1 MPIIPHF
8 SNEALE
14 NLNMQNLDI
23 KWPIYDK
30 KILDDET
37 TKIVIQINGK
47 KRGIIDTEKGIE
59 EEKLFKLVMKDEIL
73 KKYVDEKII
82 KRKIFI
88 SNKLLNII
96 L

>member
-1 MPIIPHF
+1 
-8 SNEALE
+8 
-14 NLNMQNLDI
+14 
-23 KWPIYDK
+23 
-30 KILDDET
+30 
-37 TKIVIQINGK
+37 
-47 KRGIIDTEKGIE
+47 
-59 EEKLFKLVMKDEIL
+59 MKDDIL

>member
-1 MPIIPHF
+1 
-8 SNEALE
+8 
-14 NLNMQNLDI
+14 
-23 KWPIYDK
+23 
-30 KILDDET
+30 
-37 TKIVIQINGK
+37 
-47 KRGIIDTEKGIE
+47 
-59 EEKLFKLVMKDEIL
+59 MKDEIL

>member
-1 MPIIPHF
+1 
-8 SNEALE
+8 
-14 NLNMQNLDI
+14 MQNLDI
-23 KWPIYDK
+23 KWPIYYK

-37 TKIVIQINGK
+37 TKIAIQINGK